1 MVGTAVATLCA
12 AANMSAR
19 TDPAWACVGDNGRP
33 VKGDMLLAAAAG
45 VLAITVASEI
55 AATRSD
61 VQGSGTFLPAFID
74 ALGALGEKDMLD
86 RANIEV
92 VV

>member
-19 TDPAWACVGDNGRP
+19 VDPAWACLGDSGRP

-61 VQGSGTFLPAFID
+61 VLGSGTFLPAFID
-74 ALGALGEKDMLD
+74 ALGALNEKGMLE
-86 RANIEV
+86 RANVEV